1 VSTPILFIHSDEII
15 AVASAER
22 HRQKLTQA
30 QVILLD
36 GYGHHFTGSLDF
48 LADAIRGAL
57 RT

>member
-15 AVASAER
+15 PVASAES

-36 GYGHHFTGSLDF
+36 GYGHQFTGSLDL